1 MEDSQKQTPAAP
13 QIGGENGERV
23 FCGKFASAGEL
34 EKAYDSLQSAFT
46 RKCQRSAEL
55 ERKLEALERAQA
67 GSGTAGTETQ
77 GAAGGGKPATSEQSG
92 YAAPPDGG
100 EGNHAVKISREGD
113 ARTRSDGAVGRDE
126 AEDVFSDAE
135 LVERRVLSD
144 RGLRERIIRGLLSEL
159 ANNRP
164 PATIADRGRMNI
176 VPPKRPSSISEAG
189 ALVKGMLENGRI

>member
-77 GAAGGGKPATSEQSG
+77 GAAGGGKPAT
-92 YAAPPDGG
+92 
-100 EGNHAVKISREGD
+100 
-113 ARTRSDGAVGRDE
+113 
-126 AEDVFSDAE
+126 
-135 LVERRVLSD
+135 
-144 RGLRERIIRGLLSEL
+144 
-159 ANNRP
+159 
-164 PATIADRGRMNI
+164 
-176 VPPKRPSSISEAG
+176 
-189 ALVKGMLENGRI
+189 